1 MHLLVTGASGLLGLN
16 LSLLAV
22 REGNTVTGLVHSHGL
37 SGVPFQQMQVDLL
50 QEQEALCA
58 IQTAKPDAIIH
69 CAAQANLNLA
79 ERDPQ
84 LTQRLNAEMPG
95 FLAAAA
101 KQNQIPFIHIS
112 TDAVFDGERGGYVED
127 DPVRPISVY
136 AKTKLAG
143 EQAVLENNPDAIV
156 ARVVFYGWSLSGVRS
171 LGEFFFNNL
180 KESHPV
186 NGFTDT
192 FFSPLYVEDLSKV
205 LLDMLTSGLIGIYH
219 VVSPESVS
227 KYAFGVR
234 IADRFGFN
242 PQLISPIKS
251 SEIKRG
257 ASRSLNLSLNPG
269 KVEKALGY
277 TLPTVDD
284 GLEQFYLRWQQGYPK
299 QLQSYAS

>member
-37 SGVPFQQMQVDLL
+37 SGVPFLQLQVDLL
-50 QEQEALCA
+50 QEQEALLA

-79 ERDPQ
+79 ERDPD
-84 LTQRLNAEMPG
+84 LTHRLNAEVPG
-95 FLAAAA
+95 FLAAFAN
-101 KQNQIPFIHIS
+101 QNQLPFIHIS

-127 DPVRPISVY
+127 DPVRPSSVY

-143 EQAVLENNPDAIV
+143 EQAVLASNPDAMI
-156 ARVVFYGWSLSGVRS
+156 ARVVFYGWSLSGMRS

-180 KESHPV
+180 TESHPI

-205 LLDMLTSGLIGIYH
+205 LLAMLTSRLKGIYH
-219 VVSPESVS
+219 VVSPQSVS
-227 KYAFGVR
+227 KYEFGVR
-234 IADRFGFN
+234 IAERFGLD
-242 PQLISPIKS
+242 PGLISPIQS
-251 SEIKRG
+251 REINRG
-257 ASRSLNLSLNPG
+257 ASRSLNLSLKPD
-269 KVEKALGY
+269 KIQKALGI
-277 TLPTVDD
+277 TLPSIDA
-284 GLEQFYLRWQQGYPK
+284 GLEQFYRRWQQGYPQK
-299 QLQSYAS
+299 LQSYAS

>member
-58 IQTAKPDAIIH
+58 IQTANPDAIIH

-84 LTQRLNAEMPG
+84 LTQRLNAQVPG
-95 FLAAAA
+95 FLARVTR
-101 KQNQIPFIHIS
+101 QDQIPFIHIS

-143 EQAVLENNPDAIV
+143 EQAVLENNPDAII
-156 ARVVFYGWSLSGVRS
+156 ARVVFYGWSLSGKRS

-180 KESHPV
+180 KEKHPI

-205 LLDMLTSGLIGIYH
+205 LLAMLTAGLKGVYH
-219 VVSPESVS
+219 VVSPQSVS
-227 KYAFGVR
+227 KYEFGVR
-234 IADRFGFN
+234 IAARFGLD
-242 PQLISPIKS
+242 PGLISPIQS
-251 SEIKRG
+251 REINRG
-257 ASRSLNLSLNPG
+257 ASRSLNLSLKPD
-269 KVEKALGY
+269 KIQKALGV
-277 TLPTVDD
+277 TLPSIDA
-284 GLEQFYLRWQQGYPK
+284 GLEQFYRRWQQGYPQK
-299 QLQSYAS
+299 LQSYAN